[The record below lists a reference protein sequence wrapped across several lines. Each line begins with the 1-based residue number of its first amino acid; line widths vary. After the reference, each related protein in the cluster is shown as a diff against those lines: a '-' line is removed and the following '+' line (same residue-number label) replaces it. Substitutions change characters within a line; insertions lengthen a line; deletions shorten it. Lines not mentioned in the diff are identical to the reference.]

1 MNDTRFYDFTSR
13 RTYKKKKKNSSLS
26 PISSLPLSPFLL
38 SRIFHPQISLVEN
51 NLYSFFSPR
60 VTYTRVQIPCPRS
73 PDGNYQHVH
82 LKCIRSRKSR
92 GKETVGGCRVRFEYR
107 PYKSLV
113 ASGEPTIA
121 KRMAEIFLSF
131 RSSFLICCTRKYR
144 VVHSKFFRNRRRDVK
159 KKKKK
164 RGKGRVKF
172 RVGWRGKAVRGSP
185 ARRKKGKKT
194 PPPPPFLFARPPRLC
209 GVCWPLSRHG
219 HKLSTFS
226 YLSDR
231 SCFKQK
237 SP

>member
-26 PISSLPLSPFLL
+26 SISSLPLSPFLL

-164 RGKGRVKF
+164 RGKRTRQISSWMERESRERFTCASEK
-172 RVGWRGKAVRGSP
+172 
-185 ARRKKGKKT
+185 RKKDAST
-194 PPPPPFLFARPPRLC
+194 SAVSIRASTAPLRRLLASLSARP
-209 GVCWPLSRHG
+209 
-219 HKLSTFS
+219 
-226 YLSDR
+226 
-231 SCFKQK
+231 
-237 SP
+237 